1 LTKGTLEDL
10 DKYIDLMVAGKL
22 AGRAVLK
29 VS

>member
-1 LTKGTLEDL
+1 MTKGTLEEL
-10 DKYIDLMVAGKL
+10 DKYMDLMIAGKL